1 MNSWA
6 SRTDLLAACD
16 IDSLGAQQIFWHHA
30 GPSAGQIRRSQDFMK
45 LFRVVAITTIG
56 LLLSLASM
64 ADEKLQAAYS
74 DEELVEILK
83 DDGFRAVEIREDR
96 VIDIKVDGQT
106 HVLLIYE
113 DNDLQLYYGLTGYV
127 IPDSAINEWNKTRRL
142 SRAYLDDDNDPILE
156 ADLLANAG
164 MTPKQITEWLSVFVG
179 SAQAFRQHLNENDQA
194 DEMAE
199 EDESAE

>member
-1 MNSWA
+1 
-6 SRTDLLAACD
+6 
-16 IDSLGAQQIFWHHA
+16 
-30 GPSAGQIRRSQDFMK
+30 
-45 LFRVVAITTIG
+45 
-56 LLLSLASM
+56 M
-64 ADEKLQAAYS
+64 ADDKLRAAYS

-83 DDGFRAVEIREDR
+83 DDGYRAVEIREDR

-113 DNDLQLYYGLTGYV
+113 DNDLQLYYGLTGY
-127 IPDSAINEWNKTRRL
+127 IMSDRAINEWNKTRRL

-194 DEMAE
+194 GEVAE
-199 EDESAE
+199 EDEAAE

>member
-1 MNSWA
+1 
-6 SRTDLLAACD
+6 
-16 IDSLGAQQIFWHHA
+16 
-30 GPSAGQIRRSQDFMK
+30 MK
-45 LFRVVAITTIG
+45 LIRVVAVTTCG
-56 LLLSLASM
+56 LLLSFACLAE
-64 ADEKLQAAYS
+64 DNLRAAYS

-96 VIDIKVDGQT
+96 VIDVKVDGQT

-127 IPDSAINEWNKTRRL
+127 ISDRAINEWNKTRRL

-164 MTPKQITEWLSVFVG
+164 MTPKQITEWMSVFVG

-194 DEMAE
+194 GDAAAG
-199 EDESAE
+199 D